1 MRKAVAWELAA
12 APEEVG
18 EDWEEGDLKRALR
31 MVWGSTSG
39 VGWEE
44 ERWPAGRDKE
54 GGRPSLF
61 TPPPGESL
69 SLLVGGRGRREGEQ
83 RGGQEGKRTV
93 TVCHKGTAL
102 SKMLERAFLRHSC
115 FRKYTQA

>member
-1 MRKAVAWELAA
+1 MAWELAA
-12 APEEVG
+12 APEEEVG

-44 ERWPAGRDKE
+44 ERWPAGRVRE

-61 TPPPGESL
+61 TPPPGVSL
-69 SLLVGGRGRREGEQ
+69 SLLVEGRGRRNVTFCYILI
-83 RGGQEGKRTV
+83 QEYG
-93 TVCHKGTAL
+93 L
-102 SKMLERAFLRHSC
+102 FKMLERAFFFLFQKIHQSLNEHPSVQDINHR
-115 FRKYTQA
+115 